1 MRHTGKFP
9 GRVVA
14 LFFHRFYAFLYIKI
28 DKNSI
33 ADGEIESKFVCISE
47 NKKFHTT
54 KRRKRPEIKENKRD
68 KTLDK

>member
-1 MRHTGKFP
+1 MYEKIIT
-9 GRVVA
+9 
-14 LFFHRFYAFLYIKI
+14 KI

-68 KTLDK
+68 KILDK

>member
-1 MRHTGKFP
+1 M
-9 GRVVA
+9 
-14 LFFHRFYAFLYIKI
+14 KI